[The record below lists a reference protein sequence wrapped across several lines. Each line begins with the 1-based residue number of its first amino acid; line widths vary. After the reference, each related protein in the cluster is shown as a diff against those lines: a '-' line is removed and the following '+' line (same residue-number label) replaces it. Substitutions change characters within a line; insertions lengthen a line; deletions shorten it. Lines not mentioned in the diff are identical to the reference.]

1 MESAA
6 LTKAHEHVR
15 TAATATFDNRVATAG
30 QEHDL
35 AATAFHEA
43 VQDTHN
49 SEVGM
54 SSSCC
59 LILADTSRRYAF

>member
-30 QEHDL
+30 QEHDH

-49 SEVGM
+49 AEVR
-54 SSSCC
+54 
-59 LILADTSRRYAF
+59 IV